1 MTLSALVLVLLAALA
16 HATWNLLA
24 KGAAGGGAFVWLTT
38 LVAMAAL
45 APAAVVIAVV
55 GEPEVGLAGV
65 AFMAGSGALHTV
77 YFVSVQR
84 GYARGDLSLVYP
96 LARGSGPLLATVIAV
111 VLLGERPGPLVIAG
125 GLLITGA
132 VLSLAART
140 PRPQERAAVG
150 YALLTGL
157 LIGIYTVWDKHAVDG
172 LGQSPVVYLW
182 GSYVVMALLLAPLA
196 ARRRDLV
203 RTAWAEHRR
212 AVLGVGLLGPAA
224 YVMVLVALTTTDVA
238 YVAPAREVSIVFATL
253 LGAQVLGE
261 GSRVRRL
268 VASVVIVAGV
278 IALALG

>member
-1 MTLSALVLVLLAALA
+1 MTLTALLLVLLAALA

-24 KGAAGGGAFVWLTT
+24 KGAAGGGAFVWLAS
-38 LVAMAAL
+38 LVAGAAL
-45 APAAVVIAVV
+45 APVALVIAVV
-55 GEPEVGLAGV
+55 SEPEVGWDGV
-65 AFMAGSGALHTV
+65 AFMAGSGALHTA
-77 YFVSVQR
+77 YFVCVQR
-84 GYARGDLSLVYP
+84 GYATGDLSLVYP

-111 VLLGERPGPLVIAG
+111 LALGERPGPLVVAG
-125 GLLITGA
+125 GLLIAGA
-132 VLSLAART
+132 VISLAART

-172 LGQSPVVYLW
+172 LGQSPVIYLL
-182 GSYVVMALLLAPLA
+182 GNYAVMLILLAPLA

-203 RTAWAEHRR
+203 RTAWADHRR

-224 YVMVLVALTTTDVA
+224 YVLVLVALTTTDVA

-261 GSRVRRL
+261 GSRVRRMI
-268 VASVVIVAGV
+268 AAVVIVAGV
-278 IALALG
+278 ALLALG